1 MKNAITADLIRVQK
15 KKSFI
20 IMLIIELVL
29 IIGIAL
35 IAMFVRVTPSKDM
48 DFLSLVSSAAGMGS
62 LIVGLPIFLAV
73 FSDDFRSHAMQTAI
87 GFGLSRSK
95 LIVARFIEVLVLILE
110 ATVFMV
116 ITELLMGLVA
126 GVSSSTIADT
136 CNASWQYLVPTMS
149 YMAICLMI
157 VYGMRS
163 ATFAMVCYIVFTIG
177 VLDRILAGISVAIPF
192 LRDNNIHLN
201 YVLPDTMVGQLAM
214 NPAFDYRW
222 AIWIVVVVVYMLLPI
237 WLATRVFR
245 KKELEF

>member
-20 IMLIIELVL
+20 IMLIVELVL
-29 IIGIAL
+29 IIGCAL
-35 IAMFVRVTPSKDM
+35 IAMFVRVTPSMDA

-95 LIVARFIEVLVLILE
+95 LIIARFIEVLVLILE

-116 ITELLMGLVA
+116 ITELVMGLVA
-126 GVSSSTIADT
+126 GVSSSTIVDT
-136 CNASWQYLVPTMS
+136 CNACWQYLVPTMC
-149 YMAICLMI
+149 YMSICLMI

-177 VLDRILAGISVAIPF
+177 VLDGILAGISVAIPF

-201 YVLPDTMVGQLAM
+201 YALPDTMVGKLAI

-222 AIWIVVVVVYMLLPI
+222 VMWIVVAVVYILLPL

>member
-1 MKNAITADLIRVQK
+1 MKNAITADLIRIQK

-20 IMLIIELVL
+20 ILLIIELVL
-29 IIGIAL
+29 IIGCAL
-35 IAMFVRVTPSKDM
+35 ITMFVRVTPSKDV
-48 DFLSLVSSAAGMGS
+48 DFLSLVSSMAGMSS

-95 LIVARFIEVLVLILE
+95 LIVARYIEVFLLFLE

-116 ITELLMGLVA
+116 ITELLMGLAA
-126 GVSSSTIADT
+126 GVSSSTIVDT
-136 CNASWQYLVPTMS
+136 CNACWQYLVPTMC
-149 YMAICLMI
+149 YMAICLLI
-157 VYGMRS
+157 VYSMRS
-163 ATFAMVCYIVFTIG
+163 ATFAMVCFIIFTVG
-177 VLDRILAGISVAIPF
+177 VLDEILAGISVAIPF

-201 YVLPDTMVGQLAM
+201 YALPDTMVGKLAI

-222 AIWIVVVVVYMLLPI
+222 AMWIVVVVVYVLLPI